1 VSGSAALPAKPGGS
15 ERDGAVSTAL
25 AEHREEGALATLRRG
40 LRMMPEFRR
49 GLPATF
55 ALALVATA
63 GRVVVPI
70 AVQQVIDRGLS
81 GPGGPD
87 LGLVR
92 DLVLAC
98 AVVVVLTAVA
108 VYRMNV
114 RLFRTTETALAGLRS
129 RAFRHVHDLSVLH
142 QQGQRRGSLV
152 SRVTSD
158 VDQLSTFMQWG
169 GVLGVVSVGQ
179 LLVAT
184 VVMAVYSWQ
193 LTLLVLVCFVP
204 LAVAVRFFA
213 RRLAAVYGVVRERVG
228 DVLAA
233 VSEAVVGAATV
244 RAYGIR
250 ERTAARLDRA
260 VDRHYRAQVSAQRTT
275 AAVFVSGEF
284 VAAVA
289 NAAVVVVGVLLGIG
303 GDLTAGTLVA
313 FLFLVTL
320 FVAPVQTASEVLN
333 EAQNAVAGFRRV
345 LDVLETEPDVRDPAV
360 DDPAGAREL
369 PPGPL
374 GVRFEH
380 VTFRYAPGAR
390 PALDDVDLDIA
401 PRRRVAIV
409 GETGSG
415 KTTFAKL
422 VTRLMDPTA
431 GRVLLGDDATGRVP
445 LDRVSFA
452 SLRRRVVM
460 VPQDG
465 FLFDATVADN
475 VRYGRPGLTDAEVLA
490 AFDDL
495 GLGAWVAGLAG
506 GVGTRVGQRGES
518 LSAGERQLVAVARAY
533 VADPDLLVLDEAT
546 SAVDPATE
554 RRLTHALDTLTEG
567 RTTLTIAHRL
577 STAERADEV
586 LVVDGGR
593 VVQRGTHAD
602 LVDADGPYA
611 RLHAS
616 WRRSSAGE
624 PQPAG

>member
-1 VSGSAALPAKPGGS
+1 VSSVRTVG
-15 ERDGAVSTAL
+15 
-25 AEHREEGALATLRRG
+25 AEHSGDGALATLRRG
-40 LRMMPEFRR
+40 LRLMPEFRR
-49 GLPATF
+49 GLPVTAL
-55 ALALVATA
+55 LALVATA

-70 AVQQVIDRGLS
+70 AVQQTIDRGLT
-81 GPGGPD
+81 GPGGAD

-92 DLVLAC
+92 TLVLLC
-98 AVVVVLTAVA
+98 VVVVVVTGAA

-114 RLFRTTETALAGLRS
+114 RLFRTTETALAGLRV
-129 RAFRHVHDLSVLH
+129 RAFRHVHDLSMLH
-142 QQGQRRGSLV
+142 QQAESRGSLV

-158 VDQLSTFMQWG
+158 VDQMSVFMQWG

-179 LLVAT
+179 LVVAT

-193 LTLLVLVCFVP
+193 LTVLVLVCFVP
-204 LAVAVRFFA
+204 LAILVRVFA
-213 RRLAAVYGVVRERVG
+213 RKLAEVYGVVRVRVG

-233 VSEAVVGAATV
+233 VAESVVGAPTV

-250 ERTAARLDRA
+250 ERTAARIDGA
-260 VDRHYRAQVSAQRTT
+260 IDRHYRASVHAQRVT
-275 AAVFVSGEF
+275 ASVFVTGEL
-284 VAAVA
+284 VAALT
-289 NAAVVVVGVLLGIG
+289 NAAVVVVGVLLGVA
-303 GDLTAGTLVA
+303 GDISPGTLVA

-333 EAQNAVAGFRRV
+333 EAQNALAGFRRV

-360 DDPAGAREL
+360 ADPARAREL
-369 PPGPL
+369 PHVPL

-380 VTFRYAPGAR
+380 VTFRYAPDAR
-390 PALDDVDLDIA
+390 PALVDVDLVIA
-401 PRRRVAIV
+401 PRQRVAIV

-422 VTRLMDPTA
+422 VTRLMDPTE
-431 GRVLLGDDATGRVP
+431 GRVLLGADDGSPGGLASDGLASDGMVP
-445 LDRVSFA
+445 LADVAFA
-452 SLRRRVVM
+452 SLRSRVVM

-465 FLFDATVADN
+465 YLFDATIADN
-475 VRYGRPGLTDAEVLA
+475 VRYGCPGMTDDEVA
-490 AFDDL
+490 DAFDEL
-495 GLGAWVAGLAG
+495 GLAPWIAGLDR
-506 GVGTRVGQRGES
+506 GVATRVGQRGES

-554 RRLTHALDTLTEG
+554 RRLTRALDTLTDG

-586 LVVDGGR
+586 LVVDAGR
-593 VVQRGTHAD
+593 VVQRGRHAD
-602 LVDADGPYA
+602 LVEAEGPYA

-616 WRRSSAGE
+616 WRRSSSAVIIG
-624 PQPAG
+624 

>member
-1 VSGSAALPAKPGGS
+1 M
-15 ERDGAVSTAL
+15 DSTAI
-25 AEHREEGALATLRRG
+25 AGHREEGALATLRRG

-87 LGLVR
+87 LDLVR
-92 DLVLAC
+92 DLVLVCA
-98 AVVVVLTAVA
+98 AVVLLTAVA

-169 GVLGVVSVGQ
+169 GVLGVVSLGQ

-204 LAVAVRFFA
+204 LAIAVRWFA
-213 RRLAAVYGVVRERVG
+213 GRLAVVHGVVRERVG

-233 VSEAVVGAATV
+233 VSESVVGASTV

-250 ERTAARLDRA
+250 ERTAARIDRA
-260 VDRHYRAQVSAQRTT
+260 IHRHYRAQVRAQRTT

-303 GDLTAGTLVA
+303 GSLTAGTLVA

-333 EAQNAVAGFRRV
+333 EAQNAIAGFRRV

-360 DDPAGAREL
+360 VDPASARQL
-369 PPGPL
+369 PHTPL

-380 VTFRYAPGAR
+380 VTFRYSPAAR
-390 PALDDVDLDIA
+390 PALDDVDLEIA

-422 VTRLMDPTA
+422 VTRLMDPTE
-431 GRVLLGDDATGRVP
+431 GRVLLGGVP
-445 LDRVSFA
+445 LAEVSFA
-452 SLRRRVVM
+452 SLRQRVVM

-465 FLFDATVADN
+465 FLFDATIAEN
-475 VRYGRPGLTDAEVLA
+475 VRYGRPGLSDDDVLA
-490 AFDDL
+490 AFADL
-495 GLGAWVAGLAG
+495 GLGDWVAGLPS
-506 GVGTRVGQRGES
+506 GVRTPVGQRGES

-586 LVVDGGR
+586 LVVDAGR
-593 VVQRGTHAD
+593 VVQRGTHAE

-624 PQPAG
+624 PEPAR

>member
-1 VSGSAALPAKPGGS
+1 MSAAL
-15 ERDGAVSTAL
+15 V
-25 AEHREEGALATLRRG
+25 EHRNEGAFATLRRG
-40 LRMMPEFRR
+40 LRLMPEFRR

-70 AVQQVIDRGLS
+70 AVQQVIDRGLA

-87 LGLVR
+87 LDLVR
-92 DLVLAC
+92 NVVLAC
-98 AVVVVLTAVA
+98 AVVVVLTVVA

-114 RLFRTTETALAGLRS
+114 RLFRTTETALAGLRA

-169 GVLGVVSVGQ
+169 GVLGVVSLGQ

-193 LTLLVLVCFVP
+193 LTLVVLLCFVP
-204 LAVAVRFFA
+204 LAIAVRFFA
-213 RRLAAVYGVVRERVG
+213 ARLAVVYGVVRERVG

-233 VSEAVVGAATV
+233 VSESVVGAPTV

-260 VDRHYRAQVSAQRTT
+260 IHRHYRAQVRAQRTT

-289 NAAVVVVGVLLGIG
+289 NVAVVVVGVLLGLD
-303 GDLTAGTLVA
+303 GDLTPGTLIA

-333 EAQNAVAGFRRV
+333 EAQNAIAGFRRV

-360 DDPAGAREL
+360 ADPATAREL
-369 PPGPL
+369 PHTPL

-390 PALDDVDLDIA
+390 PALEDVDLRIA

-431 GRVLLGDDATGRVP
+431 GRVLLGDDDAGWVP
-445 LDRVSFA
+445 LDRVAFT
-452 SLRRRVVM
+452 SLRQRVVM

-475 VRYGRPGLTDAEVLA
+475 VRYGRPGLS
-490 AFDDL
+490 DDDVRTALEEL
-495 GLGAWVAGLAG
+495 GLGDWVAGLAD
-506 GVGTRVGQRGES
+506 GVATRVGQRGES

-554 RRLTHALDTLTEG
+554 RRLTHALDRLTDG

-586 LVVDGGR
+586 LVVDAGR
-593 VVQRGTHAD
+593 VVQRGSHAE
-602 LVDADGPYA
+602 LVDAEGPYA

-624 PQPAG
+624 PTPAA

>member
-1 VSGSAALPAKPGGS
+1 VTTAAIEDRS
-15 ERDGAVSTAL
+15 
-25 AEHREEGALATLRRG
+25 EGAIATLRRG

-70 AVQQVIDRGLS
+70 AVQQVIDRGLAA
-81 GPGGPD
+81 PGGPD
-87 LGLVR
+87 MDLVR
-92 DLVLAC
+92 NLIAVC
-98 AVVVVLTAVA
+98 AVVVLVTGVA

-114 RLFRTTETALAGLRS
+114 RLFRTTETALAGLRT

-169 GVLGVVSVGQ
+169 GVLGVVSLGQ

-184 VVMAVYSWQ
+184 VVMFVYSWQ
-193 LTLLVLVCFVP
+193 LTLLVLACFVP
-204 LAVAVRFFA
+204 LVYAVRFFA
-213 RRLAAVYGVVRERVG
+213 RRLAVVYGMVRERVG

-233 VSEAVVGAATV
+233 VSESVVGASTV
-244 RAYGIR
+244 RAYGVR
-250 ERTAARLDRA
+250 ERTAARIDTA
-260 VDRHYRAQVSAQRTT
+260 IGRHYRAQVEAQKTT

-284 VAAVA
+284 VASLA
-289 NAAVVVVGVLLGIG
+289 NAAVIVVGVLLGVAGEI
-303 GDLTAGTLVA
+303 TAGTLIA

-333 EAQNAVAGFRRV
+333 EAQNAVAGFKRV
-345 LDVLETEPDVRDPAV
+345 LDILDTEPDVRDPAL
-360 DDPAGAREL
+360 DGSGDGMGREL
-369 PPGPL
+369 PDGPL
-374 GVRFEH
+374 GVRFDR
-380 VTFRYAPGAR
+380 VGFRYAPDAR
-390 PALDDVDLDIA
+390 PALTGVDLEIA
-401 PRRRVAIV
+401 PRTRVAIV

-422 VTRLMDPTA
+422 VTRLMDPTE
-431 GRVLLGDDATGRVP
+431 GRLSLGSADGGWVP
-445 LDRVSFA
+445 LDEVAFA

-465 FLFDATVADN
+465 YLFDAGVAAN
-475 VRYGRPGLTDAEVLA
+475 VRYGRPGLTDDEVSA
-490 AFDDL
+490 AFTEL
-495 GLGAWVAGLAG
+495 GLGDWLAGLAD
-506 GVGTRVGQRGES
+506 GVHTPVGQRGES
-518 LSAGERQLVAVARAY
+518 LSAGERQLVAIARAY

-554 RRLTHALDTLTEG
+554 RRLTEALDRLTSG

-586 LVVDGGR
+586 LVVDAGR
-593 VVQRGTHAD
+593 VVQRGSHD
-602 LVDADGPYA
+602 RLVVAEGPYA

-616 WRRSSAGE
+616 WRRSSTGQAE
-624 PQPAG
+624 PDA

>member
-1 VSGSAALPAKPGGS
+1 MSEIDLPAD
-15 ERDGAVSTAL
+15 R
-25 AEHREEGALATLRRG
+25 REEGAVATLRRG

-49 GLPATF
+49 GLPLTF
-55 ALALVATA
+55 LLALMATA

-70 AVQQVIDRGLS
+70 AVQQTIDQGLS

-87 LGLVR
+87 LDLVR
-92 DLVLAC
+92 DLVIVC
-98 AVVVVLTAVA
+98 ALVVLLTAVA

-114 RLFRTTETALAGLRS
+114 RLFRTTETALAGLRV

-158 VDQLSTFMQWG
+158 VDQLSVFMQWG
-169 GVLGVVSVGQ
+169 GVLGVISIGQ
-179 LLVAT
+179 LVVAI
-184 VVMAVYSWQ
+184 VVMSIYSWQ
-193 LTLLVLVCFVP
+193 LTLLVLACFVP
-204 LAVAVRFFA
+204 LAFAIRFFA
-213 RRLAAVYGVVRERVG
+213 RRLATVYGVVRERVG

-233 VSEAVVGAATV
+233 VSESVVGASTV
-244 RAYGIR
+244 RAYGVR
-250 ERTAARLDRA
+250 ERTAARIDRA
-260 VDRHYRAQVSAQRTT
+260 IHRHYRASVKAQRTT
-275 AAVFVSGEF
+275 AAVFVTGEL

-289 NAAVVVVGVLLGIG
+289 NAAVVIVGVLLGLA
-303 GDLTAGTLVA
+303 GDITAGTLVA

-333 EAQNAVAGFRRV
+333 EAQNALAGFRRV
-345 LDVLETEPDVRDPAV
+345 LDVLDTEPDVRDPAL
-360 DDPAGAREL
+360 DGAGRQL
-369 PPGPL
+369 PEGPL
-374 GVRFEH
+374 SVRFEH
-380 VTFRYAPGAR
+380 VSFRYAPGA
-390 PALDDVDLDIA
+390 PKALDDVDLEIA

-422 VTRLMDPTA
+422 VTRLMDPVE
-431 GRVLLGDDATGRVP
+431 GRVLLGRGRWGGPDDMVP
-445 LDRVSFA
+445 LREVAFA
-452 SLRRRVVM
+452 SLRERVVM

-475 VRYGRPGLTDAEVLA
+475 VRYGKPGMTDAHVEA
-490 AFDDL
+490 AFDEL
-495 GLGAWVAGLAG
+495 GLGAWVEGLAD
-506 GVGTRVGQRGES
+506 GVATPVGQRGEA

-554 RRLTHALDTLTEG
+554 QRLTRALDKLTDG

-586 LVVDGGR
+586 LVVDAGR
-593 VVQRGTHAD
+593 VVQRGTHEE
-602 LVDADGPYA
+602 LVEAEGPYA

-624 PQPAG
+624 PEPVG

>member
-1 VSGSAALPAKPGGS
+1 
-15 ERDGAVSTAL
+15 
-25 AEHREEGALATLRRG
+25 
-40 LRMMPEFRR
+40 MMPEFRR

-70 AVQQVIDRGLS
+70 AVQQVIDRGLAS
-81 GPGGPD
+81 GDPD
-87 LGLVR
+87 LGLIAQ
-92 DLVLAC
+92 LVLVCA
-98 AVVVVLTAVA
+98 AVVVITAVA

-114 RLFRTTETALAGLRS
+114 RLFRTTETALAGLRI

-158 VDQLSTFMQWG
+158 VDQLSVFMQWG
-169 GVLGVVSVGQ
+169 GVLGLISVGQ
-179 LLVAT
+179 LVVAT
-184 VVMAVYSWQ
+184 VVMSFYSWQ
-193 LTLLVLVCFVP
+193 LTLLVLACFVP
-204 LAVAVRFFA
+204 LGIAVRWFA
-213 RRLAAVYGVVRERVG
+213 KRLAAAYGVVRERVG

-233 VSEAVVGAATV
+233 VAESVVGAPTV
-244 RAYGIR
+244 RAYGVR
-250 ERTAARLDRA
+250 ARTAERIDGAI
-260 VDRHYRAQVSAQRTT
+260 DRHYRAQVDAQKTT

-284 VAAVA
+284 VAAFA
-289 NAAVVVVGVLLGIG
+289 NAAVVVVGVLLGLAGEIS
-303 GDLTAGTLVA
+303 AGTLVA

-345 LDVLETEPDVRDPAV
+345 LDVIDTEPDVRDPALG
-360 DDPAGAREL
+360 DPDGVHAL
-369 PPGPL
+369 PYGPL
-374 GVRFEH
+374 GVRFDR
-380 VTFRYAPGAR
+380 VSFRYSPAAPK
-390 PALDDVDLDIA
+390 ALDDVSLTVE

-422 VTRLMDPTA
+422 VTRLMDPVE
-431 GRVLLGDDATGRVP
+431 GRVLLGSDAGGWVP
-445 LDRVSFA
+445 LHEVAFD
-452 SLRRRVVM
+452 SLRTRVVM

-475 VRYGRPGLTDAEVLA
+475 VRYGRPGMTDAQVA
-490 AFDDL
+490 VAFEEL
-495 GLGAWVAGLAG
+495 GLGTWLEGLPEGVA
-506 GVGTRVGQRGES
+506 THVGQRGES

-554 RRLTHALDTLTEG
+554 RRLTHALDRLTDG

-577 STAERADEV
+577 STAERADEI
-586 LVVDGGR
+586 LVVDAGR
-593 VVQRGTHAD
+593 VVQRGSHD
-602 LVDADGPYA
+602 ELVDADGPYA

-616 WRRSSAGE
+616 WRRSSTG
-624 PQPAG
+624 QPESVA

>member
-1 VSGSAALPAKPGGS
+1 
-15 ERDGAVSTAL
+15 VSTAL
-25 AEHREEGALATLRRG
+25 AEHRAEGAFATLRRG
-40 LRMMPEFRR
+40 LRLMPEFRR

-55 ALALVATA
+55 ALALLATA

-70 AVQQVIDRGLS
+70 AVQQVIDRGLAA
-81 GPGGPD
+81 GGPD
-87 LGLVR
+87 LDFVR
-92 DLVLAC
+92 TVVAVC
-98 AVVVVLTAVA
+98 AVVVLLTVVA

-114 RLFRTTETALAGLRS
+114 RLFRTTETALAGLRV

-169 GVLGVVSVGQ
+169 GVLGVASLGQ

-184 VVMAVYSWQ
+184 VVMFVYSWQ
-193 LTLLVLVCFVP
+193 LTLVVLVCFVP
-204 LAVAVRFFA
+204 LAIAVRWFA
-213 RRLAAVYGVVRERVG
+213 ARLAVVHGVVRERVG

-233 VSEAVVGAATV
+233 VSESVVGAATV

-260 VDRHYRAQVSAQRTT
+260 VDRHYRAQVRAQRTT

-289 NAAVVVVGVLLGIG
+289 NVAVVVVGVLIG
-303 GDLTAGTLVA
+303 LDGDLSPGTLVA

-333 EAQNAVAGFRRV
+333 EAQNAIAGFRRV

-360 DDPAGAREL
+360 ADPASAREL
-369 PPGPL
+369 PHTPL

-390 PALDDVDLDIA
+390 PALTDVDLQIE

-415 KTTFAKL
+415 KTTLAKL
-422 VTRLMDPTA
+422 VTRLMDPTE
-431 GRVLLGDDATGRVP
+431 GRVLLAGIP
-445 LDRVSFA
+445 LDRVAFA
-452 SLRRRVVM
+452 SLRQRVVM

-465 FLFDATVADN
+465 FLFDATVAGN
-475 VRYGRPGLTDAEVLA
+475 VRYGRPGLTDADVSA
-490 AFDDL
+490 AFEEL
-495 GLGAWVAGLAG
+495 GLGDWVAGLAD
-506 GVGTRVGQRGES
+506 GVTTRVGQRGES

-554 RRLTHALDTLTEG
+554 RRLTQALDRLTDG
-567 RTTLTIAHRL
+567 RTTLTVAHRL

-586 LVVDGGR
+586 LVVDAGR
-593 VVQRGTHAD
+593 VVQRGSHAE
-602 LVDADGPYA
+602 LVDAEGPYA

-616 WRRSSAGE
+616 WRRSSAG
-624 PQPAG
+624 QPADVT

>member
-1 VSGSAALPAKPGGS
+1 
-15 ERDGAVSTAL
+15 VSTAI
-25 AEHREEGALATLRRG
+25 AEHREEGAFATLRRG

-70 AVQQVIDRGLS
+70 AVQQVIDRGLA

-87 LGLVR
+87 LDLVR
-92 DLVLAC
+92 HVVLLC
-98 AVVVVLTAVA
+98 AGVVVLTVLA

-114 RLFRTTETALAGLRS
+114 RLFRTTETALAGLRV

-169 GVLGVVSVGQ
+169 GVLGVVSLGQ

-193 LTLLVLVCFVP
+193 LTLVVLLCFVP
-204 LAVAVRFFA
+204 LAIAVRFFA
-213 RRLAAVYGVVRERVG
+213 ARLAVVYGVVRERVG

-233 VSEAVVGAATV
+233 VSESVVGASTV

-260 VDRHYRAQVSAQRTT
+260 IDRHYRAQVRAQRVT
-275 AAVFVSGEF
+275 ASVFVSGEF

-289 NAAVVVVGVLLGIG
+289 NVAVVVVGVLLGLD
-303 GDLTAGTLVA
+303 GDITPGTLVA

-320 FVAPVQTASEVLN
+320 FVSPVQTASEVLN

-360 DDPAGAREL
+360 ADPATARQL
-369 PPGPL
+369 PHTPL

-380 VTFRYAPGAR
+380 VTFRYTPGAR
-390 PALDDVDLDIA
+390 PALRDVDLEIA

-422 VTRLMDPTA
+422 VTRLMDPTE
-431 GRVLLGDDATGRVP
+431 GRVLLAGIP
-445 LDRVSFA
+445 LEQVAFA
-452 SLRRRVVM
+452 SLRQRVVM

-475 VRYGRPGLTDAEVLA
+475 VRYGRPGLTDGDVRT
-490 AFDDL
+490 AFEEL
-495 GLGAWVAGLAG
+495 GLGDWLAGLAD

-554 RRLTHALDTLTEG
+554 RRLTHALDRLTDG

-586 LVVDGGR
+586 LVVDAGR
-593 VVQRGTHAD
+593 VVQRGSHAE
-602 LVDADGPYA
+602 LVDAEGPYA

-624 PQPAG
+624 PQPAA

>member
-1 VSGSAALPAKPGGS
+1 V
-15 ERDGAVSTAL
+15 TAE
-25 AEHREEGALATLRRG
+25 AREGALTTLRRG

-70 AVQQVIDRGLS
+70 AVQQVIDRGLAA
-81 GPGGPD
+81 PGGPD
-87 LGLVR
+87 P
-92 DLVLAC
+92 DLVTRLVLLC
-98 AVVVVLTAVA
+98 ALVVVITAVA

-114 RLFRTTETALAGLRS
+114 RLFRTTETALAGLRV

-142 QQGQRRGSLV
+142 QQGERRGSLV

-169 GVLGVVSVGQ
+169 GVLGLVSIGQ
-179 LLVAT
+179 LVVAT

-193 LTLLVLVCFVP
+193 LTLLVLVCFIP
-204 LAVAVRFFA
+204 LAIAVRWFA
-213 RRLAAVYGVVRERVG
+213 QRLATAYGVVRERVG
-228 DVLAA
+228 EVLGA
-233 VSEAVVGAATV
+233 VAESVVGAPTV
-244 RAYGIR
+244 RAYGVGA
-250 ERTAARLDRA
+250 RTAARIDTAIDRQ
-260 VDRHYRAQVSAQRTT
+260 YRAQVEAQKVT

-289 NAAVVVVGVLLGIG
+289 NAAVVVVGVLLGLAGEIS
-303 GDLTAGTLVA
+303 AGTLVA

-320 FVAPVQTASEVLN
+320 FVAPVQMASEVLN

-345 LDVLETEPDVRDPAV
+345 LDVVDTAPDVRDPAV
-360 DDPAGAREL
+360 ADPTGVHEL

-374 GVRFEH
+374 GVRFDS
-380 VTFRYAPGAR
+380 VSFRYVPGAR
-390 PALDDVDLDIA
+390 LALDDVALTIE
-401 PRRRVAIV
+401 PRQRVAIV

-422 VTRLMDPTA
+422 VTRLMDPVE
-431 GRVLLGDDATGRVP
+431 GRVLLGSDAEGWVP
-445 LDRVSFA
+445 LDEVAFS
-452 SLRRRVVM
+452 SLRSRVVM

-475 VRYGRPGLTDAEVLA
+475 VRYGRPGMTDDEVTA
-490 AFDDL
+490 AFDELEL
-495 GLGAWVAGLAG
+495 GSWLAGLDD
-506 GVGTRVGQRGES
+506 GVRTPVGQRGES
-518 LSAGERQLVAVARAY
+518 LSSGERQLVAVARAY

-554 RRLTHALDTLTEG
+554 QRLTRALDRLTDG

-586 LVVDGGR
+586 LVVDAGH

-616 WRRSSAGE
+616 WRRSSTGA
-624 PQPAG
+624 PAPVV

>member
-1 VSGSAALPAKPGGS
+1 MTRAGLRSGSGDELLLPGD
-15 ERDGAVSTAL
+15 R
-25 AEHREEGALATLRRG
+25 REEGALATLRRG

-55 ALALVATA
+55 ALALIATA

-70 AVQQVIDRGLS
+70 AVQQVVDRGLTRA
-81 GPGGPD
+81 GGPD
-87 LGLVR
+87 MGVVTW
-92 DLVLAC
+92 LVLLC
-98 AVVVVLTAVA
+98 AVVVVITALA

-114 RLFRTTETALAGLRS
+114 RLFRTTETALAGLRV

-158 VDQLSTFMQWG
+158 VDQLSVFMQWG
-169 GVLGVVSVGQ
+169 GVLGLVSLGQ
-179 LLVAT
+179 LVVAT
-184 VVMAVYSWQ
+184 AVMAVYSWQ
-193 LTLLVLVCFVP
+193 LTLLVLACFVP
-204 LAVAVRFFA
+204 LGFAVRWFA
-213 RRLAAVYGVVRERVG
+213 KRLARVYGIVRERVG
-228 DVLAA
+228 DVLGA
-233 VSEAVVGAATV
+233 VSESVVGASTV
-244 RAYGIR
+244 RAYGVGN
-250 ERTAARLDRA
+250 RTANRIDAA
-260 VDRHYRAQVSAQRTT
+260 IDRHYRASVDAQKTT

-284 VAAVA
+284 VAALA
-289 NAAVVVVGVLLGIG
+289 NAAVVVVGVLLGLAGEIS
-303 GDLTAGTLVA
+303 AGTLVA

-345 LDVLETEPDVRDPAV
+345 LDVIDAEPDVRDPAISMPGRV
-360 DDPAGAREL
+360 HRL
-369 PPGPL
+369 PDGPL

-380 VTFRYAPGAR
+380 VSFRYAPEAR
-390 PALDDVDLDIA
+390 PALEEVDLTLE

-422 VTRLMDPTA
+422 VTRLMDPSA
-431 GRVLLGDDATGRVP
+431 GRVLLGSDAAGWVP
-445 LDRVSFA
+445 LGEVSFD
-452 SLRRRVVM
+452 SLRARVVM

-465 FLFDATVADN
+465 FLFDATIADN
-475 VRYGRPGLTDAEVLA
+475 VRYGRPGMTDAEVA
-490 AFDDL
+490 GAFDHL
-495 GLGAWVAGLAG
+495 GLADWMASLDA
-506 GVGTRVGQRGES
+506 GVGTGVGQRGES
-518 LSAGERQLVAVARAY
+518 LSAGERQLVAVARAF

-554 RRLTHALDTLTEG
+554 RRLTRALDALTDG

-586 LVVDGGR
+586 LVVDSGR
-593 VVQRGTHAD
+593 VAQRGTHAE
-602 LVDADGPYA
+602 LVDAEGPYA

-624 PQPAG
+624 PEPVGGGQS